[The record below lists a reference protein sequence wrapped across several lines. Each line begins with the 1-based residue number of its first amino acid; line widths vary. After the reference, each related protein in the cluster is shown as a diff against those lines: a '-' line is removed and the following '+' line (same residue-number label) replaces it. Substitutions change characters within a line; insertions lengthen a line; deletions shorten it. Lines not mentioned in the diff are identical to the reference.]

1 MSAANQQLQRWRA
14 PLLWISTGTL
24 AFGAISGSWLFFFGG
39 FMRERALLAI
49 GHWAVCCALLAPYSI
64 YQLRHYLRNRDWRGR
79 VHFRVGLATFFS
91 IATLFLS
98 GLPLILWPP
107 GSGGT
112 WGLLADLAHV
122 VASFF
127 LVILVAAHLV
137 LVTRLTMGR
146 RDSDNAAAPPAARA
160 IRLALL
166 LPVLLALIVTMVL
179 ASL

>member
-1 MSAANQQLQRWRA
+1 VNAANLQLQRWRA
-14 PLLWISTGTL
+14 PLLWISIGTL
-24 AFGAISGSWLFFFGG
+24 AFGVISGSWLFFFGG

-49 GHWAVCCALLAPYSI
+49 GHWALCFALLAPYSI

-79 VHFRVGLATFFS
+79 VHFRLGLAAFFS
-91 IATLFLS
+91 ILILFVS

-122 VASFF
+122 IASFF

-146 RDSDNAAAPPAARA
+146 RDSDNASAPPAARA
-160 IRLALL
+160 IRLALV
-166 LPVLLALIVTMVL
+166 LPVLLALLATIAL
-179 ASL
+179 ASV

>member
-1 MSAANQQLQRWRA
+1 MSAANLQLQRWRA
-14 PLLWISTGTL
+14 PLLWISIGTL
-24 AFGAISGSWLFFFGG
+24 AFGVISGSWLFFFGG
-39 FMRERALLAI
+39 FMAERALLTI
-49 GHWAVCCALLAPYSI
+49 GHWALCFALLAPYSI

-79 VHFRVGLATFFS
+79 VHFRLGLAAFFS
-91 IATLFLS
+91 IAILLVS
-98 GLPLILWPP
+98 GLPLIFWPP

-146 RDSDNAAAPPAARA
+146 RDSDNASAPPAARA
-160 IRLALL
+160 IRLALV
-166 LPVLLALIVTMVL
+166 LPVLLALLVTIAL
-179 ASL
+179 ASI